1 MLGTNFLLFDI
12 DGVLINPSGYRKAV
26 YDTTSYFLNKLGF
39 AKISINEEIITTF
52 ESIGIT
58 SEWDIIPLYLLIVTE
73 LSLIENQ
80 TDNTL
85 DNIQDCYNFFRK
97 YEFQPEQKEI
107 ISTVLTLKGFLQDGV
122 SVCDSLVNQNFEN
135 KSIHVFKNVRSTMSW
150 IISEWLIESRN
161 ILKSEILQY
170 FQNLILG
177 SELFHEI
184 TGLDWIIESEPY
196 LVKYDSPL
204 LLDEVRNKIS
214 NLNSKGNIFPSVITA
229 RPSSFPNG
237 HTLENSQLN
246 FPEAELAL
254 KCLKLEHI
262 PCVGFGA
269 LEFLGKEKDGSG
281 DQFVKPSPVHA
292 MTAILISSGM
302 DIVDAL
308 RLSYDYIFN
317 ERHKQIVDYLSGF
330 TPPINVRIF
339 EDSIIG
345 IQSLATV
352 CEQLTNNGLPIN
364 MIAYGISTQQIKID
378 ALIKENAIIYP
389 TINEAFSAC
398 VDILRS

>member
-1 MLGTNFLLFDI
+1 LGTSFLLFDI

-26 YDTTSYFLNKLGF
+26 HDTTNYFLNKLGF
-39 AKISINEEIITTF
+39 SKISINEEIITTF

-58 SEWDIIPLYLLIVTE
+58 SEWDIVPLYLLCIIE
-73 LSLIENQ
+73 ISLIQNQPHTSLENY
-80 TDNTL
+80 
-85 DNIQDCYNFFRK
+85 QDCSVFFGK
-97 YEFQPEQKEI
+97 HEYQPNQKEI
-107 ISTVLTLKGFLQDGV
+107 ISSVLSLKNFLQDGY

-135 KSIHVFKNVRSTMSW
+135 KSLQVFTNVRSTISW
-150 IISEWLIESRN
+150 ILNEWLLESRN

-204 LLDEVRNKIS
+204 ILDEIRNKILS
-214 NLNSKGNIFPSVITA
+214 LNSKENIFPSVITA

-237 HTLENSQLN
+237 RNLENFQLN

-254 KCLKLEHI
+254 KCLKLEQI

-269 LEFLGKEKDGSG
+269 LEYLGREKNGSG

-292 MTAILISSGM
+292 MTAILLSSGM
-302 DIVDAL
+302 NIVDAL
-308 RLSYDYIFN
+308 RSSYDYIFN
-317 ERHKQIVDYLSGF
+317 ERHKQIVDYLSRF
-330 TPPINVRIF
+330 ISPINMFIF

-352 CEQLTNNGLPIN
+352 CEHLTNDGLPIN
-364 MIAYGISTQQIKID
+364 MIAYGISTQQNKIE
-378 ALIKENAIIYP
+378 ALIKENAIIFP

-398 VDILRS
+398 VDVLRS

>member
-58 SEWDIIPLYLLIVTE
+58 SEWDIIPLYLIIVTE

-204 LLDEVRNKIS
+204 VLDEVRHKIS

-302 DIVDAL
+302 DIIDAL

-339 EDSIIG
+339 EDSSIG